1 METRICKICGI
12 SKNLEE
18 YYIHSIYKDTVYRKH
33 ECKPCCTH
41 KHKTD
46 ITKFIRKKLRVAKS
60 RSINRNLEFDL
71 TKEWYIKNLP
81 EYCPVFNTK
90 LDYGSNIPEY
100 MPSID
105 RINNSKGYTQSNCR
119 IISWKAND
127 IRNQW
132 SLEELTAVVNYL
144 KEHQ

>member
-1 METRICKICGI
+1 METRICRICGI

-18 YYIHSIYKDTVYRKH
+18 YYIHSKDKDKVYRKH
-33 ECKPCCTH
+33 TCKPCEMNRH
-41 KHKTD
+41 KAN
-46 ITKFIRKKLRVAKS
+46 ITKFISKKLREAES
-60 RSINRNLEFDL
+60 RSISRNLEFDL

-90 LDYGSNIPEY
+90 LDYGSDIPECI
-100 MPSID
+100 PSID
-105 RINNSKGYTQSNCR
+105 RINNSKGYVQTNCR
-119 IISWKAND
+119 IISWKANH